1 MKAVIT
7 FIVLLFSVC
16 WLVKFQIIFCFP
28 NPWTCHVPMRSVILL
43 NAKQIA
49 QQLKQRCVISRSQL
63 WQEFHSGIILLPMM
77 ELLALM
83 STVLFQRTLA
93 TVYKF
98 RRLLYCSNRSSVRRN
113 KINKVSVVSIAYGL
127 GSNPEVVTCSP
138 DWSSLCLSESSSPR
152 VKRQG
157 HEADLST
164 PFNVEVKNSPLCLH
178 ALVLN

>member
-1 MKAVIT
+1 
-7 FIVLLFSVC
+7 
-16 WLVKFQIIFCFP
+16 
-28 NPWTCHVPMRSVILL
+28 
-43 NAKQIA
+43 
-49 QQLKQRCVISRSQL
+49 
-63 WQEFHSGIILLPMM
+63 MM

-138 DWSSLCLSESSSPR
+138 D
-152 VKRQG
+152 
-157 HEADLST
+157 
-164 PFNVEVKNSPLCLH
+164 
-178 ALVLN
+178 